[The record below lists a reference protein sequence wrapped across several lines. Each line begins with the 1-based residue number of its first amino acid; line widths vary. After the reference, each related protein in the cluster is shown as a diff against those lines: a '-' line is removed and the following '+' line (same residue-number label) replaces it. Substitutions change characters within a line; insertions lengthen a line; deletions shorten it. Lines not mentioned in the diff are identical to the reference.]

1 MVRPGKKRK
10 THLTLLFWVFLMLFG
25 SAVWLKFT
33 LAGDTT
39 GHPASKPLW
48 LRTYDNIHSG
58 GGYIIEDLTLTP
70 DYGTC
75 EYKEPADEGPGVPLA
90 DTKTCGL
97 ENAMMPVTA
106 TIGKVN
112 ENMDGLFL
120 TILASKDFKNWWQ
133 ANHVM
138 MPRDMFHLD
147 NITITNAQRSE
158 LKDSFD
164 KAALDADEDNP
175 TGADGTVL
183 MKDLIEPLE
192 TMFDGAGAI
201 EISDERVA
209 GAMTAAKLADGENCS
224 APCFLSFDQYYNAY
238 ASLRQRYTPNR
249 VVKTSVC
256 VGRPGFTYLVG
267 CVTSGVVSS
276 KAYGAKCARPPCKGI
291 SGPPFQGCRAIA
303 TSCGPT
309 CDSDAV
315 EPRKRQKR
323 NPKLYCN
330 TTSNEIDH
338 DDIEAR
344 RPAPAPLSHAHAVPP
359 PPPLP
364 PSHPLTSR
372 PPPSPHPPSLLP
384 VTQPPAH
391 HTAAPSPRPYR
402 SIPLPSPP

>member
-48 LRTYDNIHSG
+48 LREYDFLPGKPG
-58 GGYIIEDLTLTP
+58 GGFIIEDLEITP

-75 EYKEPADEGPGVPLA
+75 EYKEPAEGPDATLEE
-90 DTKTCGL
+90 TKNCGL

-106 TIGKVN
+106 RIGTVN
-112 ENMDGLFL
+112 ANMDGLFL

-138 MPRDMFHLD
+138 MPRDMFHLS
-147 NITITNAQRSE
+147 NITITAKQLSE

-164 KAALDADEDNP
+164 KAALDADEEDP
-175 TGADGTVL
+175 SGEEGMVL
-183 MKDLIEPLE
+183 MSDLIEPLE

-201 EISDERVA
+201 TISDARVA
-209 GAMTAAKLADGENCS
+209 GAMTAAKEASGQNCS
-224 APCFLSFDQYYNAY
+224 APCFLSYAQYKDAY
-238 ASLRQRYTPNR
+238 TSLRERYTPPR
-249 VVKTSVC
+249 EVKTSVC

-276 KAYGAKCARPPCKGI
+276 KAYGAKCATPPCKGI
-291 SGPPFQGCRAIA
+291 SGPPFQACRAIA
-303 TSCGPT
+303 TSCGAT

-315 EPRKRQKR
+315 EPYKRQKR

-330 TTSNEIDH
+330 MTSNEMDH
-338 DDIEAR
+338 HDIEAR
-344 RPAPAPLSHAHAVPP
+344 QDLPP
-359 PPPLP
+359 P
-364 PSHPLTSR
+364 
-372 PPPSPHPPSLLP
+372 
-384 VTQPPAH
+384 
-391 HTAAPSPRPYR
+391 TAAPARTHSDAIPPLAPTSP
-402 SIPLPSPP
+402 